1 MIRPVSRAFSTF
13 IPGGSG
19 RFNVTNAFSRLK
31 NTIRAPIKHFK
42 RNVEPTAANYNPMT
56 NTTEEAF
63 DEVSQEWQ
71 ALIVGNPYDVNTMNM
86 LEQAMVA
93 NFGTVDNPHVI
104 FTSDAPFRY
113 VGCTGQA
120 NEDDYEGHEFLIFM
134 LREGPLQRCPSC
146 GQVFKLVRLRNEFSP
161 EMDYYMAN
169 LIPYALDEMGEM
181 DQVINM
187 SVLRMQKDSY
197 EYTQF
202 ETPSNYVYNLVN
214 PDEHDRLLT
223 DPAYRL
229 ERSKKLEEKLYVY
242 LYSLQ
247 EIEKE
252 YTENF
257 GPMIRFPMNKVDYET
272 LIDVEKTILK
282 MDRLFRKVD
291 KFNNRKY
298 IDRENHERREKRML
312 DRAGERWQSNY
323 TLFYGGLTEEEQ
335 KYRDYFETDIEAYP
349 EDEEIESK
357 LDENEIFARGDYNL
371 DKYDFQELY
380 TRQPEDDATSYLEKK
395 AFKFKYRRAKD
406 STETYERR
414 QTRMVQRQ
422 LERFDKEGVQDIVA
436 QLGEA
441 IQQGNEANR
450 TYYER
455 RYLDVLAKESVAQYQ
470 DYFETDGEEDFT
482 VFDNIPDAERVSF
495 LRVFENYATPAVE
508 HKGFATIPK
517 REWDTTGGLWANFYN
532 SLKDYSTLVY
542 PKAKELAN
550 VAQRSELDILTS
562 QQLKDYG
569 VYGGDKAFQTSER
582 DQAFERRGDQRI
594 ESQERQE

>member
-1 MIRPVSRAFSTF
+1 MIRPISRAFSTF

-19 RFNVTNAFSRLK
+19 RFNITNAFERLK
-31 NTIRAPIKHFK
+31 NTVRAPVKHLK
-42 RNVEPTAANYNPMT
+42 RNFEPTAANYSPFT

-93 NFGTVDNPHVI
+93 NFGTVDNPHVV

-113 VGCTGQA
+113 VGCTGQS
-120 NEDDYEGHEFLIFM
+120 NEDDYEGHEFLVFM

-146 GQVFKLVRLRNEFSP
+146 GQVYKLVRLRNEFSP
-161 EMDYYMAN
+161 EMDYYLAN
-169 LIPYALDEMGEM
+169 LIPYAVDEMGEM

-187 SVLRMQKDSY
+187 SILRMQKDSY
-197 EYTQF
+197 ESSQF

-252 YTENF
+252 YVENF
-257 GPMIRFPMNKVDYET
+257 GPMIRYPMNKVDYET
-272 LIDVEKTILK
+272 LLDVEKTIFKL
-282 MDRLFRKVD
+282 DRLFRKVD

-312 DRAGERWQSNY
+312 DRSNERWQSNY
-323 TLFYGGLTEEEQ
+323 TFFYGGLTEEEQ
-335 KYRDYFETDIEAYP
+335 KYRDYFETDIENYP

-357 LDENEIFARGDYNL
+357 LDENEIFASGDYNL

-395 AFKFKYRRAKD
+395 AFKFKYRKAKD
-406 STETYERR
+406 SVETYERR
-414 QTRMVQRQ
+414 QNRMIQRQ
-422 LERFDKEGVQDIVA
+422 LERFDRQGVQDIVG
-436 QLGEA
+436 QLTDA
-441 IQQGNEANR
+441 IQQGNEADR

-482 VFDNIPDAERVSF
+482 VFDNIPDAEKASF

-517 REWDTTGGLWANFYN
+517 REWDTTGGIWANFYN
-532 SLKDYSTLVY
+532 SLKDYTTLVY
-542 PKAKELAN
+542 PKARELAN

-562 QQLKDYG
+562 EQVNESE
-569 VYGGDKAFQTSER
+569 VYGGAFETTDR
-582 DQAFERRGDQRI
+582 DQTFERRGAQRI
-594 ESQERQE
+594 EEKQE

>member
-1 MIRPVSRAFSTF
+1 MIRPISRAFSTF

-19 RFNVTNAFSRLK
+19 RFNITNAFERLK
-31 NTIRAPIKHFK
+31 NTVRAPVKHLK
-42 RNVEPTAANYNPMT
+42 RNFEPTAANYSPFT

-93 NFGTVDNPHVI
+93 NFGTVDNPHVV

-113 VGCTGQA
+113 VGCTGQS
-120 NEDDYEGHEFLIFM
+120 NEDDYEGHEFLVFM

-146 GQVFKLVRLRNEFSP
+146 GQVYKLVRLRNEFSP
-161 EMDYYMAN
+161 EMDYYLAN
-169 LIPYALDEMGEM
+169 LIPYAVDEMGEM

-187 SVLRMQKDSY
+187 SILRMQKDSY
-197 EYTQF
+197 ESSQF

-252 YTENF
+252 YVENF
-257 GPMIRFPMNKVDYET
+257 GPMIRYPMNKVDYET
-272 LIDVEKTILK
+272 LLDVEKTIFKL
-282 MDRLFRKVD
+282 DRLFRKVD

-312 DRAGERWQSNY
+312 DRSNERWQSNY
-323 TLFYGGLTEEEQ
+323 TFFYGGLTEEEQ
-335 KYRDYFETDIEAYP
+335 KYRDYFETDIENYP

-357 LDENEIFARGDYNL
+357 LDENEIFASGDYNL

-395 AFKFKYRRAKD
+395 AFKFKYRKAKD
-406 STETYERR
+406 SVETYERR
-414 QTRMVQRQ
+414 QNRMIQRQ
-422 LERFDKEGVQDIVA
+422 LERFDRQGVQDIVG
-436 QLGEA
+436 QLTDA
-441 IQQGNEANR
+441 IQQGNEADR

-482 VFDNIPDAERVSF
+482 VFDNIPDAEKASF

-517 REWDTTGGLWANFYN
+517 REWDTTGGIWANFYN
-532 SLKDYSTLVY
+532 SLKDYTTLVY
-542 PKAKELAN
+542 PKARELAN

-562 QQLKDYG
+562 EQISESE
-569 VYGGDKAFQTSER
+569 VYGGAFETTDR
-582 DQAFERRGDQRI
+582 DQTFERRGAQRI
-594 ESQERQE
+594 EEKQE

>member
-1 MIRPVSRAFSTF
+1 
-13 IPGGSG
+13 
-19 RFNVTNAFSRLK
+19 
-31 NTIRAPIKHFK
+31 
-42 RNVEPTAANYNPMT
+42 
-56 NTTEEAF
+56 
-63 DEVSQEWQ
+63 
-71 ALIVGNPYDVNTMNM
+71 
-86 LEQAMVA
+86 
-93 NFGTVDNPHVI
+93 
-104 FTSDAPFRY
+104 
-113 VGCTGQA
+113 
-120 NEDDYEGHEFLIFM
+120 M

-187 SVLRMQKDSY
+187 SILRMQKDSY

-252 YTENF
+252 YTESF

-272 LIDVEKTILK
+272 LIDVEKTIMK

-323 TLFYGGLTEEEQ
+323 TFFYGGLTEEEQ
-335 KYRDYFETDIEAYP
+335 KYRDYFETDLEAYP

-357 LDENEIFARGDYNL
+357 LDENEIFGRGDYNL

-422 LERFDKEGVQDIVA
+422 LERFDKQGVQEIVG

-441 IQQGNEANR
+441 IQQNNEANR
-450 TYYER
+450 IYYER

-532 SLKDYSTLVY
+532 SLKDYTTLVY
-542 PKAKELAN
+542 PKARELAN

-562 QQLKDYG
+562 QQLRDYG

-582 DQAFERRGDQRI
+582 DQAFERRGAQRI
-594 ESQERQE
+594 ENQERQE

>member
-1 MIRPVSRAFSTF
+1 MIRPISRAFSTF

-19 RFNVTNAFSRLK
+19 RFNITNAFERLK
-31 NTIRAPIKHFK
+31 NTVRAPVKHLK
-42 RNVEPTAANYNPMT
+42 RNFEPTAANYSPFT

-93 NFGTVDNPHVI
+93 NFGTVDNPHVV

-113 VGCTGQA
+113 VGCTGQS
-120 NEDDYEGHEFLIFM
+120 NEDDYEGHEFLVFM

-146 GQVFKLVRLRNEFSP
+146 GQVYKLVRLRNEFSP
-161 EMDYYMAN
+161 EMDYYLAN
-169 LIPYALDEMGEM
+169 LIPYAVDEMGEM

-187 SVLRMQKDSY
+187 SILRMQKDSY
-197 EYTQF
+197 ESTQF

-252 YTENF
+252 YVENF
-257 GPMIRFPMNKVDYET
+257 GPMIRYPMNKVDYET
-272 LIDVEKTILK
+272 LLDVEKTIFKL
-282 MDRLFRKVD
+282 DRLFRKVD

-312 DRAGERWQSNY
+312 DRSNERWQSNY
-323 TLFYGGLTEEEQ
+323 TFFYGGLTEEEQ
-335 KYRDYFETDIEAYP
+335 KYRDYFETDLENYP

-357 LDENEIFARGDYNL
+357 LDENEIFASGDYDL

-395 AFKFKYRRAKD
+395 AFKFKYRKAKD
-406 STETYERR
+406 SVEAYERR
-414 QTRMVQRQ
+414 QTRMIQRQ
-422 LERFDKEGVQDIVA
+422 LERFDRQGVQEIVG
-436 QLGEA
+436 QLTDSIE
-441 IQQGNEANR
+441 QGNEANR
-450 TYYER
+450 IYYER

-482 VFDNIPDAERVSF
+482 VFDNIPDAEKASF
-495 LRVFENYATPAVE
+495 LRVFENYAVPSVE
-508 HKGFATIPK
+508 NKGFATIPK
-517 REWDTTGGLWANFYN
+517 REWDTTGGIWANFYN
-532 SLKDYSTLVY
+532 SLKDYTTLVY
-542 PKAKELAN
+542 PKARELAN
-550 VAQRSELDILTS
+550 VAQRSELDILTTE
-562 QQLKDYG
+562 QVKDSG
-569 VYGGDKAFQTSER
+569 VYGGAEAFETTER
-582 DQAFERRGDQRI
+582 DQTFERRGAQRI
-594 ESQERQE
+594 EDKQE